1 MYYKVSIV
9 KKSYLLVISIYALC
23 NLLFAESIQHY
34 NNEKSSSLYVSE
46 IAQSIANQFN
56 LDKNSNAIKK
66 KTLVILSI
74 VNINNYRQAS
84 NFGRYISE
92 DLIHAMKINGFRVLD
107 YKVANSIIM
116 NRNGEYLFSRELKD
130 LKKKRNLTYALSGT
144 YTIYKDS
151 VTINC
156 RIVDIS
162 SGIVVSTAQ
171 VTVPKKLLRKMDYYY
186 YN

>member
-1 MYYKVSIV
+1 MKKIGIVVLLIMSFNFSFGESIKYYNKNGKNSSKYVREIALSIADQFNKDKVSQFI
-9 KKSYLLVISIYALC
+9 KS
-23 NLLFAESIQHY
+23 
-34 NNEKSSSLYVSE
+34 
-46 IAQSIANQFN
+46 
-56 LDKNSNAIKK
+56 

-92 DLIHAMKINGFRVLD
+92 DLIHAMKVNGFNILD
-107 YKVANSIIM
+107 YKATSSILM
-116 NRNGEYLFSRELKD
+116 NKKGEYLFSRELKN
-130 LKKKRNLTYALSGT
+130 LKKERNITYALSGT

-156 RIVDIS
+156 RIIDIS

-171 VTVPKKLLRKMDYYY
+171 ITVPKMILKKMDYYY

>member
-1 MYYKVSIV
+1 M
-9 KKSYLLVISIYALC
+9 KKIGTALLFLVILFN
-23 NLLFAESIQHY
+23 NLSAESIKH
-34 NNEKSSSLYVSE
+34 NENGKNSSMYVRE
-46 IAQSIANQFN
+46 IALTIAEQFN
-56 LDKNSNAIKK
+56 KDKISEYIKN

-74 VNINNYRQAS
+74 VNINNFKQAS

-92 DLIHAMKINGFRVLD
+92 DLIHAMKIKGFNILD
-107 YKVANSIIM
+107 YKATNSIYM
-116 NRNGEYLFSRELKD
+116 NRNGEYIFSRDLRN
-130 LKKKRNLTYALSGT
+130 LKKERNITYALSGT

-156 RIVDIS
+156 RIIDIS

-171 VTVPKKLLRKMDYYY
+171 ITVPKTVLKRMDYYY